1 MNLIVAYQI
10 RFAFWIISLSRCHL
24 FVKLLIWTNFI
35 INFVIIK
42 MKAEPDI
49 KAQSKL
55 ILNRQ
60 DKNNEQMVDQS
71 AFQMQL

>member
-1 MNLIVAYQI
+1 
-10 RFAFWIISLSRCHL
+10 
-24 FVKLLIWTNFI
+24 
-35 INFVIIK
+35 